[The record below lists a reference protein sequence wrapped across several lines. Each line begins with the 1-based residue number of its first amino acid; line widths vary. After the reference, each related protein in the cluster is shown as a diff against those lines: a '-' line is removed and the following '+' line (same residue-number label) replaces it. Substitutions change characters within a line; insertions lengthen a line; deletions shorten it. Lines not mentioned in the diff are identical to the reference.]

1 MKTLKRILL
10 GLFMTL
16 SAMIIVLPAS
26 AAVNY
31 DGITNDVASHM
42 TRANGLLNLLRSFG
56 YAILVGLC
64 KLIDGMVVACHQLLE
79 VVDLWAYVKDV
90 PFFSSGVGKIAVAV
104 LALSITFAAIYLAAF
119 SDKTSV
125 TDTVRN
131 ILLSIV
137 LIIALP
143 TLVSI
148 TSSFIDIGADVVA
161 DVDTTGSDSVDIDTN
176 SRPHSLGEQLLGSTT
191 YIVYEDNNR
200 PAVSTYDEHGKLW
213 NYLSPYDIDV
223 NHVLDNKSF
232 TRYPS
237 SNPFISTGGT
247 RRFDELSIEN
257 CMTLLGLVDEYNK
270 YLRIAGTEDT
280 VAVFSGKVDHN
291 GIKLYDYLNA
301 EQMAEMLVKSIGNK
315 CGVRLSGTNIS
326 EALTNETVEDKLIDL
341 NYRNN
346 LDMINKGEDILS
358 GSAGSTDNFML
369 FPLRD
374 EDDEKKAGTTELIIG
389 TLQNGFLGYQEN
401 LYEYDVDWVMAF
413 IIIIATAFAMAFAGF
428 KLASTLYDRLFIN
441 TFAAIFV
448 ASDARQTGRA
458 KKTIEQ
464 LITTSLVLVIV
475 LIIIK
480 VYVICVINVVKA
492 DFSFAVKLFLILGG
506 VKFVIDGPDFL
517 VRVIGIDAGVKSGAA
532 AAMWIGSGARTAVGA
547 AKAGVGLAAAGV
559 KTTAK
564 VADTAVAVGR
574 GVAHAPGAVAHA
586 AGRAAETIGNVA
598 SSVSD
603 NLEQARQTSEERGTN
618 RVGRAFRNAGAVIGG
633 INSSVGLGRRYNEG
647 RAEVRNERVRTD
659 DALAAN
665 YSSQQSSAPVEET
678 AQPSASV
685 NTTQHE
691 EGTGQSSQSSMQSP
705 EETAEQPV
713 NTAQTSDTAS
723 RPSGSQSHS
732 AGAEANTLHST
743 ATASR
748 PSANSSRPAE
758 TSTSPS
764 RNISKST
771 ERPQTSARGQ
781 TSKDVSPIPSQNTS
795 AETPERRDK

>member
-1 MKTLKRILL
+1 
-10 GLFMTL
+10 
-16 SAMIIVLPAS
+16 
-26 AAVNY
+26 
-31 DGITNDVASHM
+31 
-42 TRANGLLNLLRSFG
+42 
-56 YAILVGLC
+56 
-64 KLIDGMVVACHQLLE
+64 
-79 VVDLWAYVKDV
+79 
-90 PFFSSGVGKIAVAV
+90 
-104 LALSITFAAIYLAAF
+104 
-119 SDKTSV
+119 
-125 TDTVRN
+125 
-131 ILLSIV
+131 
-137 LIIALP
+137 
-143 TLVSI
+143 
-148 TSSFIDIGADVVA
+148 
-161 DVDTTGSDSVDIDTN
+161 
-176 SRPHSLGEQLLGSTT
+176 
-191 YIVYEDNNR
+191 
-200 PAVSTYDEHGKLW
+200 
-213 NYLSPYDIDV
+213 
-223 NHVLDNKSF
+223 
-232 TRYPS
+232 
-237 SNPFISTGGT
+237 
-247 RRFDELSIEN
+247 
-257 CMTLLGLVDEYNK
+257 
-270 YLRIAGTEDT
+270 
-280 VAVFSGKVDHN
+280 
-291 GIKLYDYLNA
+291 
-301 EQMAEMLVKSIGNK
+301 
-315 CGVRLSGTNIS
+315 
-326 EALTNETVEDKLIDL
+326 
-341 NYRNN
+341 
-346 LDMINKGEDILS
+346 
-358 GSAGSTDNFML
+358 
-369 FPLRD
+369 
-374 EDDEKKAGTTELIIG
+374 
-389 TLQNGFLGYQEN
+389 
-401 LYEYDVDWVMAF
+401 MAF

-665 YSSQQSSAPVEET
+665 YSSQQSFAPVEET